1 MAELRTTRPFQERFL
16 NGYDRSELRQEVQKV
31 KPQRFHSLKKKYA
44 TWALGA
50 SLALGGIGIPLK
62 MIQSSQG
69 NAGDA
74 GSPGKS
80 VATAPVDSG
89 IVSDLAAAKNIASQ
103 VAGGVVGGVAAVSE
117 GVQAAAKAPLET
129 VAEAPKTLALVSDQM
144 KEQFFKT
151 QVPFGSIIYKE
162 AKKNNV
168 RPELVAAMIQQESR
182 FKPTARSHRGAMGL
196 MQLVP
201 KTARWMGATNP
212 MNPAQ
217 NIAAGAKYLKY
228 LNERFP
234 GNEQHVIAAYNAGEG
249 NVKRFGGIPPFKETR
264 NYVKNVK
271 SFEKDFHDRV
281 QSHIADAAVVA
292 DVGGR

>member
-1 MAELRTTRPFQERFL
+1 MAQLNTTRPFQERFL

-31 KPQRFHSLKKKYA
+31 KPKRFKGMKSTYA

-50 SLALGGIGIPLK
+50 ALALGGIGAPLK
-62 MIQSSQG
+62 IIQSVQG

-74 GSPGKS
+74 GSPGRT
-80 VATAPVDSG
+80 VATAPVDNVISN
-89 IVSDLAAAKNIASQ
+89 DLAAAKSIASQ
-103 VAGGVVGGVAAVSE
+103 VAGGMAAVTE
-117 GVQAAAKAPLET
+117 GVQAAAKAPLAT
-129 VAEAPKTLALVSDQM
+129 VAEAPKTLTLVSDQM
-144 KEQFFKT
+144 REQFFHT

-201 KTARWMGATNP
+201 KTAKWMGATNP

-228 LNERFP
+228 LNDRFD
-234 GNEQHVIAAYNAGEG
+234 GNEQHIIAAYNAGEG

-264 NYVKNVK
+264 NYVKNVR
-271 SFEKDFHDRV
+271 SYERDFHDRV
-281 QSHIADAAVVA
+281 QSHIADTSVVA
-292 DVGGR
+292 DAATR